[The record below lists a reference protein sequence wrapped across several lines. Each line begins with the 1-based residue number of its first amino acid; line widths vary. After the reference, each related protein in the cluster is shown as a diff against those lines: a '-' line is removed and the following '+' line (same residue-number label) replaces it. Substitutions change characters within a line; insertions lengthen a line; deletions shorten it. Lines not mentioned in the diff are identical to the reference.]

1 MPDIDWVWSVAS
13 WPSLLLYGTTL
24 KLDFMN
30 WLSVNYWLYRRIY
43 YSVYL
48 QYLPGC
54 FSANFIAEN
63 CPGKLNILD
72 VHLSSNV
79 SCTLLKCRIR
89 QNTAEYQLFPDP
101 LTPYLRR
108 GSSTLI
114 SAWILDTNLSPV
126 HRRASFINKP
136 RSDLVTV
143 TISQGLLGVAEG
155 SVLPQVETVYLY
167 HLFYFVFY
175 FSSFH
180 ENKVSCNL
188 QWFNFSLKMD
198 VYKRIK
204 DVM

>member
-1 MPDIDWVWSVAS
+1 MFFSQCSSMPDIDWVWSVES

-89 QNTAEYQLFPDP
+89 QNTAEYQLFPDRY
-101 LTPYLRR
+101 YLL
-108 GSSTLI
+108 STHI
-114 SAWILDTNLSPV
+114 E
-126 HRRASFINKP
+126 F
-136 RSDLVTV
+136 
-143 TISQGLLGVAEG
+143 SQIFKTLQIQIEFGV
-155 SVLPQVETVYLY
+155 LK
-167 HLFYFVFY
+167 LFRN
-175 FSSFH
+175 SKSH
-180 ENKVSCNL
+180 NSE
-188 QWFNFSLKMD
+188 
-198 VYKRIK
+198 
-204 DVM
+204 